1 MDKKARR
8 ARTTD
13 GARWWRRIDR
23 RGRRGRTRGRKE
35 GGRTLESA
43 SGGGDAD
50 LDLRTRWRRGVRIG
64 RGWERQRDAREGR
77 EIARRASLPARV
89 AAARSGFRGDARAIA
104 AGRVGRRGRAPP
116 RAAPSS
122 TTRRPPSFPRKPA
135 SCHPSC
141 RSRSRAQALGGN
153 ASASL
158 GLSQRVF
165 GAGARAGA
173 FAWECCCSLG
183 VRTDLSRTFRRES
196 VFACFSRETHVMPL
210 ARAHN
215 RPPTARAPLFTR
227 LPLHPRHDHHRLRSR
242 HPQGHGQ
249 GQRQGRH
256 HGRQDEHEDHAR
268 ARIRLDRGGLPQAS
282 GLPRLVPREPLRL
295 PREGHHEGQVRG
307 RLRHHRQRRRV
318 VQHPARPPPRGH
330 RRRPLVRRYFPVP
343 LLVSAF
349 HSPLASNVERAPRAR
364 PDDPNPGRSPS
375 QPASWSSSRSPPPR
389 SWIP

>member
-1 MDKKARR
+1 MVEADRPAGT
-8 ARTTD
+8 ARTN
-13 GARWWRRIDR
+13 G
-23 RGRRGRTRGRKE
+23 GEK

-50 LDLRTRWRRGVRIG
+50 LDLRRRGRGGGGSGGGGSVSETRG
-64 RGWERQRDAREGR
+64 RS
-77 EIARRASLPARV
+77 RAGLPARV

-183 VRTDLSRTFRRES
+183 VRTDLSRTFLRES
-196 VFACFSRETHVMPL
+196 VFACFSRETHVMMPL

-215 RPPTARAPLFTR
+215 RPPTARAPLFHTT
-227 LPLHPRHDHHRLRSR
+227 ST
-242 HPQGHGQ
+242 
-249 GQRQGRH
+249 
-256 HGRQDEHEDHAR
+256 
-268 ARIRLDRGGLPQAS
+268 
-282 GLPRLVPREPLRL
+282 
-295 PREGHHEGQVRG
+295 
-307 RLRHHRQRRRV
+307 
-318 VQHPARPPPRGH
+318 PP
-330 RRRPLVRRYFPVP
+330 
-343 LLVSAF
+343 
-349 HSPLASNVERAPRAR
+349 SP
-364 PDDPNPGRSPS
+364 
-375 QPASWSSSRSPPPR
+375 
-389 SWIP
+389 

>member
-23 RGRRGRTRGRKE
+23 RGRRGRTGGRRAGVPWRAPPAAVTPTSICERGGGGGGGSVSETRGR
-35 GGRTLESA
+35 S
-43 SGGGDAD
+43 
-50 LDLRTRWRRGVRIG
+50 
-64 RGWERQRDAREGR
+64 
-77 EIARRASLPARV
+77 RAGLPARV

-183 VRTDLSRTFRRES
+183 VRTDLSRTFLRES
-196 VFACFSRETHVMPL
+196 VFACFSRETHVMMPL

-215 RPPTARAPLFTR
+215 RPPTARAPLFHTT
-227 LPLHPRHDHHRLRSR
+227 ST
-242 HPQGHGQ
+242 
-249 GQRQGRH
+249 
-256 HGRQDEHEDHAR
+256 
-268 ARIRLDRGGLPQAS
+268 
-282 GLPRLVPREPLRL
+282 
-295 PREGHHEGQVRG
+295 
-307 RLRHHRQRRRV
+307 
-318 VQHPARPPPRGH
+318 PP
-330 RRRPLVRRYFPVP
+330 
-343 LLVSAF
+343 
-349 HSPLASNVERAPRAR
+349 SP
-364 PDDPNPGRSPS
+364 
-375 QPASWSSSRSPPPR
+375 
-389 SWIP
+389 